1 MKKFSIVFVVLFI
14 GCVIC
19 DEDDGSD
26 KSEEVEEELPDHKF
40 ITNNNPF
47 KSGPRKGEPRITYSL
62 EVAPYTFTRK
72 SEKGGVAWFACNGC
86 KAASKKW
93 NLAKTKKNIGN
104 NEEVTYEL
112 LRVPDEH
119 DCMPSSVNHLVKQ
132 FRKRLYACIKQN
144 PTMSINRIYKKQ

>member
-1 MKKFSIVFVVLFI
+1 LCIELNRIAAKMKKFSIVFVVLFI

-26 KSEEVEEELPDHKF
+26 KSEQEEEELPDHKF

-72 SEKGGVAWFACNGC
+72 SEKGGVAWFDCNGC
-86 KAASKKW
+86 KAA
-93 NLAKTKKNIGN
+93 
-104 NEEVTYEL
+104 
-112 LRVPDEH
+112 
-119 DCMPSSVNHLVKQ
+119 
-132 FRKRLYACIKQN
+132 
-144 PTMSINRIYKKQ
+144 